1 MADTPRRGRVG
12 GSGYT
17 TFYWN
22 GPGNDNIIAFAQQ
35 VSHTS
40 PAPVGPGAVPIHPLD
55 EQHPKEIITPTAT
68 SMGQITLQLYELYN
82 RTAWKQLSIIAN
94 SVDSTE
100 IFQAVAAT
108 PNDIKMYKIIKPPAG
123 ASSSEPYKEI
133 YHGCVITNVA
143 DGETIEVGTMEILK
157 QITVGYTKMTR
168 K

>member
-22 GPGNDNIIAFAQQ
+22 QSDRPIAFAQQ

-55 EQHPKEIITPTAT
+55 EQHPTEIITPTAT

-82 RTAWKQLSIIAN
+82 KKAWDQLSIIAN
-94 SVDSTE
+94 SNDLTE
-100 IFQAVAAT
+100 IFKAVAAT
-108 PNDIKMYKIIKPPAG
+108 PNDIKMYKIINPPRGAG
-123 ASSSEPYKEI
+123 VNDQKTREI
-133 YHGCVITNVA
+133 YHKCVITNVA

-157 QITVGYTKMTR
+157 QVTVAYTHMTR